1 MSAIARQ
8 LGSLAGPAA
17 VIAAGSMGAGS
28 VATLILA
35 GAWFRYDLLW
45 VVLLTLPLFVA
56 AVDSSSRIGS
66 VNQGQGFLSIV
77 RRHLHPGVAWLLLAI
92 NVPVHILVG
101 MSQLS
106 VMTTAFLTLVGMDPE
121 AVGTTPAPAARASML
136 EVGTSI
142 ALAALVAWLVLS
154 HGYQRMQR
162 VMTVLMVSMFVCF
175 LLIALR
181 SFIEVGDILR
191 GFVPAIPDDLP
202 VPDRQTVRLST
213 GSIIAIVGSTLAPGS
228 LLAIPYL
235 ASDAARTTGRLALR
249 EDLHR
254 FMINLGLIFG
264 AYSMFILIA
273 GGFALYPLAN
283 HAGIETV
290 HDAGQ
295 VLTKALPRSFDF
307 VGPVIFTLGL
317 IIAAMTTLVICM
329 QIVIY
334 LSLDMLNKPWKFS
347 DENRLYRRLVLLVTV
362 AIGILAPVWNFPAM
376 LKVILM
382 MGVNVFVVPLVIG
395 VMIYMLNR
403 PAVMGAHV
411 AGASRNI
418 LLALCLLVAC
428 GLAANQLPDY
438 LAMVFRPSP

>member
-1 MSAIARQ
+1 
-8 LGSLAGPAA
+8 
-17 VIAAGSMGAGS
+17 MGAGS

-56 AVDSSSRIGS
+56 AVDSSSRIGG
-66 VNQGQGFLSIV
+66 VNQGQGMLSIV
-77 RRHLHPGVAWLLLAI
+77 RRHIHPGVAWMLLLI

-106 VMTTAFLTLVGMDPE
+106 VMTTAFLALVGLDPE
-121 AVGTTPAPAARASML
+121 AVGATPVPVARDSALL
-136 EVGTSI
+136 EVGTSF
-142 ALAALVAWLVLS
+142 ALAGLVAWLVLS

-181 SFIEVGDILR
+181 SFSEIGDILH
-191 GFVPAIPDDLP
+191 GFVPAIPGDVP
-202 VPDRQTVRLST
+202 VPDRGTARLGT
-213 GSIIAIVGSTLAPGS
+213 GSIIAIVGSILAPGS

-235 ASDAARTTGRLALR
+235 SSDAARVRGRLALR

-254 FMINLGLIFG
+254 FMVNLGLIFG

-295 VLTKALPRSFDF
+295 VLTKALPRSLDF
-307 VGPVIFTLGL
+307 AGPVIFTLGL
-317 IIAAMTTLVICM
+317 LIAAMTTLVICV
-329 QIVIY
+329 QVVIY

-347 DENRLYRRLVLLVTV
+347 GENRLYRRLVLLVTL
-362 AIGILAPVWNFPAM
+362 AIGVLAPIWNFPAM

-395 VMIYMLNR
+395 AMIWLLNR
-403 PAVMGAHV
+403 PAVMGPHT
-411 AGASRNI
+411 AGAGRNI
-418 LLALCLLVAC
+418 LLALCLLVAL
-428 GLAANQLPDY
+428 GLAVNQLPDY
-438 LAMVFRPSP
+438 LAMVF

>member
-1 MSAIARQ
+1 MSAVGRK
-8 LGSLAGPAA
+8 LDSLAGPAA

-56 AVDSSSRIGS
+56 AVDSSSRIGG
-66 VNQGQGFLSIV
+66 VNQGQGMLSIV
-77 RRHLHPGVAWLLLAI
+77 RGHIHPGVAWMLLLI

-106 VMTTAFLTLVGMDPE
+106 VMTTAFLMLVGMDPE
-121 AVGTTPAPAARASML
+121 TVGATPVQAARDSAL
-136 EVGTSI
+136 EVGTSF
-142 ALAALVAWLVLS
+142 ALAGLVAWLVLS

-181 SFIEVGDILR
+181 SFSEIGDILR
-191 GFVPAIPDDLP
+191 GFVPVIPDDLP
-202 VPDRQTVRLST
+202 VPDRGTARLST
-213 GSIIAIVGSTLAPGS
+213 GAIIAIVGSILAPGS

-235 ASDAARTTGRLALR
+235 SSDAARVRGRLALR
-249 EDLHR
+249 EDLHK
-254 FMINLGLIFG
+254 FMVNLGLIFG

-295 VLTKALPRSFDF
+295 VLTKALPRSLDF

-317 IIAAMTTLVICM
+317 LIAAMTTLVICV

-347 DENRLYRRLVLLVTV
+347 GENRLYRRLVILVTV
-362 AIGILAPVWNFPAM
+362 AIGVLAPVWNFPAM

-395 VMIYMLNR
+395 AMIYLLNR
-403 PAVMGAHV
+403 PAVMGPHT

-418 LLALCLLVAC
+418 LLALCLLVAL
-428 GLAANQLPDY
+428 GLAVNQLPDY
-438 LAMVFRPSP
+438 LAMFF

>member
-1 MSAIARQ
+1 MSAVGRK
-8 LGSLAGPAA
+8 LDSLAGPAA

-56 AVDSSSRIGS
+56 AVDSSSRIGG
-66 VNQGQGFLSIV
+66 VNQGQGMLSIV
-77 RRHLHPGVAWLLLAI
+77 RGHIHPGVAWMLLLI

-106 VMTTAFLTLVGMDPE
+106 VMTTAFLMLVGMDPE
-121 AVGTTPAPAARASML
+121 TVGATPVQAARDSAL
-136 EVGTSI
+136 EIGTSF
-142 ALAALVAWLVLS
+142 ALAGLVAWLVLS

-181 SFIEVGDILR
+181 SFSEIGDILR
-191 GFVPAIPDDLP
+191 GFVPVIPDDLP
-202 VPDRQTVRLST
+202 VPDRGTARLST
-213 GSIIAIVGSTLAPGS
+213 GAIIAIVGSILAPGS

-235 ASDAARTTGRLALR
+235 SSDAARVRGRLALR
-249 EDLHR
+249 EDLHK
-254 FMINLGLIFG
+254 FMVNLGLIFG

-295 VLTKALPRSFDF
+295 VLTKALPRSLDF

-317 IIAAMTTLVICM
+317 LIAAMTTLVICV

-347 DENRLYRRLVLLVTV
+347 GENRLYRRLVILVTV
-362 AIGILAPVWNFPAM
+362 AIGVLAPVWNFPAM

-395 VMIYMLNR
+395 AMIYLLNR
-403 PAVMGAHV
+403 PAVMGPHT

-418 LLALCLLVAC
+418 LLALCLLVAL
-428 GLAANQLPDY
+428 GLAVNQLPDY
-438 LAMVFRPSP
+438 LAMFF